1 MTGPVRLLPLDR
13 TSLLFVL
20 LFCNTF
26 GIGAFGPLLP
36 EIGRAQALPDWQL
49 GLVAS
54 AFGFARMVAAM
65 PVGALVARRLGA
77 TLMAAP
83 LVLAVGLA
91 LVVSAGPLPV
101 LLAGR
106 FVLGIS
112 HTLSMVGG
120 LTAILLESRRAS
132 ASMRLNIF
140 EFGGML
146 GILGGLGFVA
156 LVPSAW
162 GWKVSLLVVSTP
174 ALIPLLL
181 IPALRKAFPGAAA
194 SAGTAPRAPVASQ
207 RREDRGVVALM
218 FGAGIVF
225 ALTWS
230 AASAFV
236 VPIRGT
242 REFGLT
248 RTGISWLLGMAQT
261 IDLVALI
268 PVGRL
273 ADRVGYGLVLG
284 WASVMLGLGTL
295 GVGLGSFPWFALG
308 TACLGAGLAAWM
320 LPLGVIRDHTPVEHL
335 AWRTG
340 LYRVGVDA
348 AIFLGPLAVGLLG
361 AGGEPIFLTLVGVAA
376 LALGGRLLLRQAG

>member
-1 MTGPVRLLPLDR
+1 
-13 TSLLFVL
+13 
-20 LFCNTF
+20 
-26 GIGAFGPLLP
+26 
-36 EIGRAQALPDWQL
+36 
-49 GLVAS
+49 
-54 AFGFARMVAAM
+54 
-65 PVGALVARRLGA
+65 
-77 TLMAAP
+77 
-83 LVLAVGLA
+83 
-91 LVVSAGPLPV
+91 
-101 LLAGR
+101 
-106 FVLGIS
+106 
-112 HTLSMVGG
+112 
-120 LTAILLESRRAS
+120 
-132 ASMRLNIF
+132 
-140 EFGGML
+140 
-146 GILGGLGFVA
+146 
-156 LVPSAW
+156 
-162 GWKVSLLVVSTP
+162 
-174 ALIPLLL
+174 
-181 IPALRKAFPGAAA
+181 
-194 SAGTAPRAPVASQ
+194 
-207 RREDRGVVALM
+207 M

-248 RTGISWLLGMAQT
+248 RGGISWLLGMAQT

-284 WASVMLGLGTL
+284 SASVMLGLGTL

-320 LPLGVIRDHTPVEHL
+320 LPLGVIRGHTPVDRL